1 MRVEDPGGLV
11 DSIYECAILPEL
23 WPGVLDRLAVIAGAR
38 SGLLVAANRRIIN
51 WTTNEAARE
60 NMARF
65 AGTDTIVRSPRLGRL
80 VGLNHAGFVR
90 DNDHYTL
97 EEMGRDPIY
106 TDFLWPS
113 GLGWNTAT
121 AIKVPTGDVVVL
133 SLERERARGPVDLG
147 VIPHLDALRP
157 HIARSSLLSARLQL
171 ERARIASETLEL
183 LGLPALVLDAGG
195 RVLAANAGAEAGGEY
210 LRWGAQDRISLRDA
224 AANALLQAAM
234 RRLDDV
240 AGPEVR
246 SFAVRG
252 SDAVPALIAHV
263 VPIRG
268 TARDLFVRC
277 AAIVVLMPVSA
288 PSAPSAD
295 LVQSLFD
302 LTPAEA
308 RVARGLACG
317 DTVDDIAAKG
327 GVSANTVR
335 TQVRCILDK
344 TGRHRQAE
352 VVALLNGL
360 RTPF

>member
-1 MRVEDPGGLV
+1 M
-11 DSIYECAILPEL
+11 LPEL
-23 WPGVLDRLAVIAGAR
+23 WPGVLDRLATIAGAR
-38 SGLLVAANRRIIN
+38 GAILFAANRQVTS
-51 WTTNEAARE
+51 WTASDASRE
-60 NMARF
+60 GMARLAASNAIF
-65 AGTDTIVRSPRLGRL
+65 RSSRLGRV

-97 EEMGRDPIY
+97 GEMGRDPIY
-106 TDFLWPS
+106 TDFLWPA
-113 GLGWNTAT
+113 GLGWAAAT
-121 AIKVPTGDVVVL
+121 AFKVPTGDVVVL

-147 VIPHLDALRP
+147 VIPQLDALRP
-157 HIARSSLLSARLQL
+157 HLARSSLLSARLQL

-183 LGLPALVLDAGG
+183 LGLPALVVDVGG
-195 RVLAANAGAEAGGEY
+195 RVLAANAGAEALGEY

-240 AGPEVR
+240 AGVEVR

-252 SDAVPALIAHV
+252 SDAVPGMIAHV

-288 PSAPSAD
+288 PSAPPAD

-308 RVARGLACG
+308 RVARSLVSG

-327 GVSANTVR
+327 GVSATTVR
-335 TQVRCILDK
+335 TQVRGILDK
-344 TGRHRQAE
+344 TGCRRQVE
-352 VVALLNGL
+352 VVALLSGL

>member
-1 MRVEDPGGLV
+1 MEEPGGLV
-11 DSIYECAILPEL
+11 DSIYECAMLPEL
-23 WPGVLDRLAVIAGAR
+23 WPGVLDRLATIAGAR
-38 SGLLVAANRRIIN
+38 GAILFAASRQVTS
-51 WTTNEAARE
+51 WTASDASRE
-60 NMARF
+60 GMARF
-65 AGTDTIVRSPRLGRL
+65 AGTDAIVRSSRLGR
-80 VGLNHAGFVR
+80 VVALNHAGFVR

-97 EEMGRDPIY
+97 DEMGRDPIY
-106 TDFLWPS
+106 TDFLWPG
-113 GLGWNTAT
+113 GLGWATAT

-171 ERARIASETLEL
+171 ERACIASETLEL
-183 LGLPALVLDAGG
+183 LGLPALVLDVGG
-195 RVLAANAGAEAGGEY
+195 RVLAANAGAEALGDY
-210 LRWGAQDRISLRDA
+210 LRWGARNRISLRDA

-240 AGPEVR
+240 AGAEVR
-246 SFAVRG
+246 SFVVR
-252 SDAVPALIAHV
+252 SREALPGMIAHV

-277 AAIVVLMPVSA
+277 AAILVLMPVSA
-288 PSAPSAD
+288 PSAPPAD

-302 LTPAEA
+302 LTPVEA
-308 RVARGLACG
+308 RVARGLTSG
-317 DTVDDIAAKG
+317 DTVNDLATKG

-335 TQVRCILDK
+335 TQVRGILDK
-344 TGRHRQAE
+344 SGCRRQTE
-352 VVALLNGL
+352 VIALLSGL